1 MFASADRKRLVMGLL
16 LLAVITGLFLAFNRL
31 PKIGIVGEDLDAV
44 QSPTSQCFQGFCI
57 ERDPG
62 VSFTTRWIQFSITYL
77 RLVTVGMTFAF
88 ITAGLAEAFLFSKS
102 VGKGLPTAGVFRRT
116 VQGTFAGGVMNLCSA
131 CIVPVSS
138 AFHKRANI
146 EGAIAMVQGSTTLN
160 IPALAMV
167 FFVFSPVLGFS
178 RLILA
183 IVGALI
189 IGPIVVLSVRR
200 DRVKSVEIP
209 DTYKDPVDSAGW
221 GEVLAPA
228 FRHWAKASIGYAIR
242 LSPIMILAGFASGLA
257 IQWLSPEIVAT
268 YLGND
273 VRGVLL
279 AATFGV
285 LINVPL
291 LFEIPLVALLLLLG
305 MGTAPGATLL
315 FTAAAGGPVTFWGLS
330 KLMPR
335 KALATFASA
344 TWAVGALG
352 GLLVLFGGNYFW
364 EDAGLS
370 DRVAKA
376 AEQRSV
382 EELFQDSISSPIDP
396 ADYPA
401 AFDGSP
407 GADEFS
413 PFQNIAPLIGSN
425 ALIENRYPG
434 VAIFDFDRDGDLDF
448 YVTSGESNAVF
459 QITRGGANKLFRND
473 GDNIFTEIGALAGV
487 SADTHNSTAVAACD
501 VDNDGFQDLYVGAQ
515 GRIGDNLDYRSIAQN
530 PGLASVVQDR
540 LFHNNGDGTFSDI
553 TAIAFGQQVNQ
564 RSAASIACGDVDNDG
579 WLDLYIGNRADQDF
593 VRFDTSR
600 HHGHFNTFFHNNGD
614 GTFADRTVESGLFS
628 PPIRMRDVL
637 GNPIVF
643 PAPGN
648 TTMEGFDI
656 SVTDAAGNVV
666 GDPAGQTW
674 TTLMFDHDSDGDLDI
689 WVGDDGDRLKVYRND
704 SNPAGITF
712 TPVEQ
717 LLGID
722 QMGQWMGF
730 ALGDYDGDNDLD
742 VFVTN
747 MGFQPLDRPWPAV
760 PSADCAYYHSTDT
773 GTCFHAL
780 IENRVNEES
789 DPDRRGAFAFVT
801 GETAVAASNVLAPT
815 SLSEDFSATDD
826 ASIEGLEAYEFG
838 FGTAFF
844 DMDNDSDQDLYWVGS
859 IGARGEGPQGNIAPG
874 VGRLLQNDGDG
885 SFTDITAESRIID
898 SLAVDYGT
906 LDPDV
911 DDFDASEQRIGVE
924 FHENGKG
931 VAVGDLNGDG
941 FVDVIGTNSNGETFD
956 ADGERAVASGPLFV
970 WINGANDNKWVS
982 FRLIGGMSNAS
993 ELGNAERSGSNA
1005 DAIGAKI
1012 TVTHVGFDG
1021 NSTTQT
1027 KEILGSSSFLSMSS
1041 LDTHFGLGGANSV
1054 DVVIEWPSGRTSVHD
1069 DLDVD
1074 QLHEFTEPAE

>member
-1 MFASADRKRLVMGLL
+1 MFATADRKRLLVGLL
-16 LLAVITGLFLAFNRL
+16 LLAIIMGLFLAFNRL

-57 ERDPG
+57 DRDPG
-62 VSFTTRWIQFSITYL
+62 ISFVTRWVNYSITYL

-116 VQGTFAGGVMNLCSA
+116 VQGTVTGGVMNLCSA

-138 AFHKRANI
+138 AFHKRASI

-200 DRVKSVEIP
+200 ERIKAVEIP
-209 DTYKDPVDSAGW
+209 DTYQNPADLAGW
-221 GEVLAPA
+221 GEVLTPA
-228 FRHWAKASIGYAIR
+228 FRHWAKASIAYAIR

-279 AATFGV
+279 AATFGL

-315 FTAAAGGPVTFWGLS
+315 FSAAAGGPVTFWGLS

-344 TWAVGALG
+344 TWAVGVIG
-352 GLLVLFGGNYFW
+352 GLLVLLGGNYFW

-370 DRVAKA
+370 DRVANA
-376 AEQRSV
+376 SEQRTV
-382 EELFQDSISSPIDP
+382 EELFLDSAADQIDSV
-396 ADYPA
+396 DYLTV
-401 AFDGSP
+401 FDGIP
-407 GADEFS
+407 GADEFA
-413 PFQNIAPLIGSN
+413 PFKNIAPLIGTD

-448 YVTSGESNAVF
+448 YVTSGESNAAF
-459 QITRGGANKLFRND
+459 QITRGGPNKLFRND
-473 GDNIFTEIGALAGV
+473 GEGEFTEAAAGV
-487 SADTHNSTAVAACD
+487 GVAAAAHNSTAVAACD

-515 GRIGDNLDYRSIAQN
+515 GRIGDNLDYRSLAQN
-530 PGLASVVQDR
+530 PSLAAVIQDR
-540 LFHNNGDGTFSDI
+540 LFHNNGDGTFTDV
-553 TAIAFGQQVNQ
+553 TAEAFEGQANS
-564 RSAASIACGDVDNDG
+564 RSAASIACGDIDNDG
-579 WLDLYIGNRADQDF
+579 WLDLYVGNRADQDF
-593 VRFDTSR
+593 VRFDTAR

-614 GTFADRTVESGLFS
+614 GTFTDLTVESGLVS
-628 PPIRMRDVL
+628 PAIRMRDL
-637 GNPIVF
+637 AGNPITF
-643 PAPGN
+643 PGPDGN
-648 TTMEGFDI
+648 TTEGFDI
-656 SVTDAAGNVV
+656 SVTDAGGNVV

-674 TTLMFDHDSDGDLDI
+674 TTLMFDHDSDGDLDL

-712 TPVEQ
+712 TPIEEI
-717 LLGID
+717 LGID
-722 QMGQWMGF
+722 HMGQWMGF
-730 ALGDYDGDNDLD
+730 ALGDYDGDHDLD
-742 VFVTN
+742 IFVTN
-747 MGFQPLDRPWPAV
+747 MGFQPLGRPWPGV
-760 PSADCAYYHSTDT
+760 PSADCAYYHSTES

-780 IENRVNEES
+780 IENRVNEE
-789 DPDRRGAFAFVT
+789 DEATRPGAFVFVT
-801 GETAVAASNVLAPT
+801 GETVVTASSVVPPASLDDDFTPTNDAVIS
-815 SLSEDFSATDD
+815 
-826 ASIEGLEAYEFG
+826 GLEAYEFG

-844 DMDNDSDQDLYWVGS
+844 DMDNDADQDLYWLGS
-859 IGARGEGPQGNIAPG
+859 LAARGEGPQGDFAPG
-874 VGRLLQNDGDG
+874 IGRLLQNDGAG
-885 SFTDITAESRIID
+885 AFRDITAEAHIID
-898 SLAVDYGT
+898 SLAVDYSV
-906 LDPDV
+906 LDPD
-911 DDFDASEQRIGVE
+911 DHDFNASKQRLGPE

-941 FVDVIGTNSNGETFD
+941 FVDVIGTNSNGETLD
-956 ADGERAVASGPLFV
+956 ANGERAVVSGPLFV
-970 WINGANDNKWVS
+970 WMNSGGDNRWIS
-982 FRLIGGMSNAS
+982 FRLKGRTTVDGT
-993 ELGNAERSGSNA
+993 GSNA

-1012 TVTHVGFDG
+1012 TVTHLREDG
-1021 NSTTQT
+1021 EEITQM

-1041 LDTHFGLGGANSV
+1041 TDAHFGIGAAESV
-1054 DVVIEWPSGRTSVHD
+1054 AVTILWPSGLVMSIA
-1069 DLDVD
+1069 DLELD
-1074 QLHEFTEPAE
+1074 QLHEITEPAR

>member
-1 MFASADRKRLVMGLL
+1 MFASADRKRLLVGLILLVIIMG
-16 LLAVITGLFLAFNRL
+16 TFLAFNRL

-62 VSFTTRWIQFSITYL
+62 VSFMTRWIKFSITYL

-88 ITAGLAEAFLFSKS
+88 LTAGLAEAFLFSKS
-102 VGKGLPTAGVFRRT
+102 ISKGLPTAGVFRRT
-116 VQGTFAGGVMNLCSA
+116 VQGTVTGGVMNLCSA

-138 AFHKRANI
+138 AFHKRASI

-200 DRVKSVEIP
+200 DRVKQVEIP
-209 DTYKDPVDSAGW
+209 DTYEDPVDVASW
-221 GEVLAPA
+221 GEILAPA

-257 IQWLSPEIVAT
+257 IQWLSPEVVAT

-273 VRGVLL
+273 VRGILL
-279 AATFGV
+279 AATFGI

-305 MGTAPGATLL
+305 MGTAPAATLL
-315 FTAAAGGPVTFWGLS
+315 FSAAAGGPVTFWGLS

-344 TWAVGALG
+344 TWGVGALG
-352 GLLVLFGGNYFW
+352 GILVLIGGHYFW
-364 EDAGLS
+364 EGAGLN
-370 DRVAKA
+370 DRLPKA
-376 AEQRSV
+376 TEQRTV
-382 EELFQDSISSPIDP
+382 EELFIASGTDLVNID
-396 ADYPA
+396 AYPTV
-401 AFDGSP
+401 FDGVP
-407 GADEFS
+407 AADEFA
-413 PFQNIAPLIGSN
+413 PFQNIAPLIGSE

-434 VAIFDFDRDGDLDF
+434 VAIFDYDRDGDLDF
-448 YVTSGESNAVF
+448 YVTSSEANAVF
-459 QITRGGANKLFRND
+459 QITRGGPNKLFRND
-473 GDNIFTEIGALAGV
+473 GDNVFTEVADGAGV
-487 SADTHNSTAVAACD
+487 AAASHNSTAVAACD
-501 VDNDGFQDLYVGAQ
+501 LDNDGYQDLYVGAQ
-515 GRIGDNLDYRSIAQN
+515 GRIGDNLDYRSVSGN
-530 PGLASVVQDR
+530 PSLAVAVQDN
-540 LFHNNGDGTFSDI
+540 LFHNNGDGTFTDI
-553 TAIAFGQQVNQ
+553 TATAFAQQVNS

-600 HHGHFNTFFHNNGD
+600 HHGHFNTFFRNNGNL
-614 GTFADRTVESGLFS
+614 TFSDETVESGLIS
-628 PPIRMRDVL
+628 PPIRMRDIA
-637 GNPIVF
+637 GNPITF
-643 PAPGN
+643 PAPDN
-648 TTMEGFDI
+648 TVIEGFDI
-656 SVTDAAGNVV
+656 SIVDGKGNIV

-674 TTLMFDHDSDGDLDI
+674 TTLMFDHDSDGDLDL

-712 TPVEQ
+712 TPIEE

-747 MGFQPLDRPWPAV
+747 MGYQPLERPWPTI

-780 IENRVNEES
+780 IENRVNEGA
-789 DPDRRGAFAFVT
+789 DANRPGAFVIVT
-801 GETAVAASNVLAPT
+801 GETSVTASTIVRPS
-815 SLSEDFSATDD
+815 SLDEDFTT
-826 ASIEGLEAYEFG
+826 SIEAEVNGLEAYEFG

-844 DMDNDSDQDLYWVGS
+844 DMDNDADQDLYWLGS
-859 IGARGEGPQGNIAPG
+859 LAARGEGPQGDFAPG
-874 VGRLLQNDGDG
+874 IGRLLQNDGNGAFMDV
-885 SFTDITAESRIID
+885 TAEAQIID
-898 SLAVDYGT
+898 SLAVDYSV
-906 LDPDV
+906 LDPD
-911 DDFDASEQRIGVE
+911 DNDFNASKQRIGVE

-931 VAVGDLNGDG
+931 VAIGDLNGDG
-941 FVDVIGTNSNGETFD
+941 FIDVIGTNSNGETFD
-956 ADGERAVASGPLFV
+956 AEGERAVASGPLFV
-970 WINGANDNKWVS
+970 WMNSGGDNHWVS
-982 FRLIGGMSNAS
+982 FSLRGRMSID
-993 ELGNAERSGSNA
+993 GTGSNA

-1012 TVTHVGFDG
+1012 AVSYKSASGETIV
-1021 NSTTQT
+1021 QT
-1027 KEILGSSSFLSMSS
+1027 NEVLGSSSFLSMSS
-1041 LDTHFGLGGANSV
+1041 LDAHFGVATAESV
-1054 DVVIEWPSGRTSVHD
+1054 DVTVEWPSGRTTV
-1069 DLDVD
+1069 LNGVDVN
-1074 QLHEFTEPAE
+1074 QIQELIEPAS

>member
-1 MFASADRKRLVMGLL
+1 MFRTADRKRLLVGLL
-16 LLAVITGLFLAFNRL
+16 LLAVILGLFLAFNRL

-57 ERDPG
+57 DRDPSIG
-62 VSFTTRWIQFSITYL
+62 FVSRWIDFSITYL

-88 ITAGLAEAFLFSKS
+88 VTAGLAEAFLFSKS

-116 VQGTFAGGVMNLCSA
+116 VQGTFAGGAMNLCSA

-138 AFHKRANI
+138 AFHKRASI

-189 IGPIVVLSVRR
+189 IGPIVVFSIRR
-200 DRVKSVEIP
+200 ERVKSVDIP
-209 DTYKDPVDSAGW
+209 DTYEDPSDQAGW
-221 GEVLAPA
+221 AEVLAPA
-228 FRHWAKASIGYAIR
+228 FRHWAKASIAYAIR
-242 LSPIMILAGFASGLA
+242 LSPIMAIAGFASGLA
-257 IQWLSPEIVAT
+257 IQWLSPEVVAT

-279 AATFGV
+279 AATFGI

-305 MGTAPGATLL
+305 MGTAPAATLL
-315 FTAAAGGPVTFWGLS
+315 FAAAAGGPVTFWGLS

-344 TWAVGALG
+344 TWVVGAFG
-352 GLLVLFGGNYFW
+352 GLMVLLGGNYFW

-376 AEQRSV
+376 SERRTV
-382 EELFQDSISSPIDP
+382 EELFLDSAGDLINPT
-396 ADYPA
+396 DYPA
-401 AFDGSP
+401 VFDGVP
-407 GADEFS
+407 GANEFA
-413 PFQNIAPLIGSN
+413 PFRNIAPLIGVD

-459 QITRGGANKLFRND
+459 QITRGGPNKLFRND
-473 GDNIFTEIGALAGV
+473 GDGEFTEVASAAGV
-487 SADTHNSTAVAACD
+487 AAPLHNSTAVAACD
-501 VDNDGFQDLYVGAQ
+501 VDNDGYQDLYIGAQ
-515 GRIGDNLDYRSIAQN
+515 GRIGDNLDYRSLDQN
-530 PGLASVVQDR
+530 PSLASVIQDR
-540 LFHNNGDGTFSDI
+540 LYHNNGDGTFTDI
-553 TAIAFGQQVNQ
+553 TATAFPVQPNP
-564 RSAASIACGDVDNDG
+564 RSAASIACGDIDNDG
-579 WLDLYIGNRADQDF
+579 WLDLYVGNRADQDF
-593 VRFDTSR
+593 VRFDSSR

-614 GTFADRTVESGLFS
+614 GTFDDLTIESGLVS
-628 PPIRMRDVL
+628 PPIRMRDL
-637 GNPIVF
+637 AGNPITF
-643 PAPGN
+643 PGPDN
-648 TTMEGFDI
+648 STIEGFDI
-656 SVTDAAGNVV
+656 SMIDAAGNIV

-674 TTLMFDHDSDGDLDI
+674 ATLMFDHDSDGDLDL

-712 TPVEQ
+712 TPIEEI
-717 LLGID
+717 LGID

-730 ALGDYDGDNDLD
+730 ALGDYDGDHDLD

-747 MGFQPLDRPWPAV
+747 MGFQPLGRPWPGV
-760 PSADCAYYHSTDT
+760 PSADCAYYHSTEG

-780 IENRVNEES
+780 IENRVNEDDE
-789 DPDRRGAFAFVT
+789 PTRPGAFAFVT
-801 GETAVAASNVLAPT
+801 GETTVEASSVIPPV
-815 SLSEDFSATDD
+815 SLSDDFTPTDD
-826 ASIEGLEAYEFG
+826 VAISGLEAYEFG

-844 DMDNDSDQDLYWVGS
+844 DMDNDADQDLYWLGS
-859 IGARGEGPQGNIAPG
+859 LAARGEGPQGDFAPG
-874 VGRLLQNDGDG
+874 FGRMLQNNG
-885 SFTDITAESRIID
+885 SGAFRDVTAEARITD
-898 SLAVDYGT
+898 SLAVDYSI
-906 LDPDV
+906 LDPDD
-911 DDFDASEQRIGVE
+911 DDFDRSRQRLGVE

-941 FVDVIGTNSNGETFD
+941 FIDVIGTNSNGETFD
-956 ADGERAVASGPLFV
+956 AEGERAVVGGPLFV
-970 WINGANDNKWVS
+970 WMNSGGDNHWLS
-982 FRLIGGMSNAS
+982 FRLEGRMAIDGT
-993 ELGNAERSGSNA
+993 GSNA

-1012 TVTHVGFDG
+1012 TVTHVGENG
-1021 NSTTQT
+1021 EEVTQV
-1027 KEILGSSSFLSMSS
+1027 KEVLGSSSFLSMSS
-1041 LDTHFGLGGANSV
+1041 TNAHFGLGAAESV
-1054 DVVIEWPSGRTSVHD
+1054 AVSIIWPSGLALNLV
-1069 DLDVD
+1069 DVE
-1074 QLHEFTEPAE
+1074 LNRHYVITEPAQ

>member
-1 MFASADRKRLVMGLL
+1 MFATADRKRLVMGLVL
-16 LLAVITGLFLAFNRL
+16 LVLVLGMFLAFNRF

-44 QSPTSQCFQGFCI
+44 QSTTSQCFQGFCI

-62 VSFTTRWIQFSITYL
+62 VSFTTRWIKFSITYL

-88 ITAGLAEAFLFSKS
+88 LTAGLAEAFLFSKS
-102 VGKGLPTAGVFRRT
+102 MSSGLPTAGVFRRT
-116 VQGTFAGGVMNLCSA
+116 VQGTVAGGVMNLCSA

-138 AFHKRANI
+138 AFHKRASI
-146 EGAIAMVQGSTTLN
+146 EGAVAMVQGSTTLN

-200 DRVKSVEIP
+200 ERVKQVEIP
-209 DTYKDPVDSAGW
+209 DTYQDPDDLVSW
-221 GEVLAPA
+221 REVLGPA

-242 LSPIMILAGFASGLA
+242 LSPIMIVAGFASGLV

-305 MGTAPGATLL
+305 MGTAPAATLL
-315 FTAAAGGPVTFWGLS
+315 FSAAAGGPVTFWGLS

-352 GLLVLFGGNYFW
+352 GLMVLLGGNYFW
-364 EDAGLS
+364 ENAGLS
-370 DRVAKA
+370 DRIGKA
-376 AEQRSV
+376 SEQRTV
-382 EELFQDSISSPIDP
+382 AELFLTSSSAPLDI
-396 ADYPA
+396 ADYP
-401 AFDGSP
+401 FGLDGNP
-407 GADEFS
+407 GADEFM
-413 PFQNIAPLIGSN
+413 PFQNIAPLIGTE
-425 ALIENRYPG
+425 ALIDNRYPG
-434 VAIFDFDRDGDLDF
+434 VAIFDYDRDGDLDF
-448 YVTSGESNAVF
+448 YVTSAESNAVF
-459 QITRGGANKLFRND
+459 QITRGGPNKLFRND
-473 GDNIFTEIGALAGV
+473 GDNKFTEIAESAGI
-487 SADTHNSTAVAACD
+487 AAPTHNSTAVAACD
-501 VDNDGFQDLYVGAQ
+501 IDNDGFQDIYVGAQ
-515 GRIGDNLDYRSIAQN
+515 GRIGDNLDYRSLAQN
-530 PGLASVVQDR
+530 PSLAAVVQDR
-540 LFHNNGDGTFSDI
+540 LFHNNGDGTFTDI
-553 TAIAFGQQVNQ
+553 TTTAFGTEANP
-564 RSAASIACGDVDNDG
+564 RSATSIACGDLDNDG
-579 WLDLYIGNRADQDF
+579 WLDLYVGNRADQDF

-614 GTFADRTVESGLFS
+614 GTFTDQTVEAGLVS
-628 PPIRMRDVL
+628 PPIRMRDIS
-637 GNPIVF
+637 GNPILY

-648 TTMEGFDI
+648 TTIEGFDI
-656 SVTDAAGNVV
+656 SETDANGNIV

-674 TTLMFDHDSDGDLDI
+674 ATLMFDHDNDGDLDLWI
-689 WVGDDGDRLKVYRND
+689 GDDGDRLKVYRND
-704 SNPAGITF
+704 SNSTGIKF
-712 TPVEQ
+712 TPIEE

-730 ALGDYDGDNDLD
+730 ALGDFDGDADLD

-747 MGFQPLDRPWPAV
+747 MGFQPLERPWPGV
-760 PSADCAYYHSTDT
+760 PSADCAYYHSTNT

-789 DPDRRGAFAFVT
+789 DPNRPGAFAFVT
-801 GETAVAASNVLAPT
+801 GETVVAPSLAIPPS
-815 SLSEDFSATDD
+815 SLSDDFETHND
-826 ASIEGLEAYEFG
+826 AEISGLEAYEFG
-838 FGTAFF
+838 FGTVFF
-844 DMDNDSDQDLYWVGS
+844 DMDNDADQDLYWIGS
-859 IGARGEGPQGNIAPG
+859 LAARGEGPGGDFTPAL
-874 VGRLLQNDGDG
+874 GRLLQNDGTG
-885 SFTDITAESRIID
+885 SFADITAEAHITD
-898 SLAVDYGT
+898 ALAVDYSN
-906 LDPDV
+906 LDPNDN
-911 DDFDASEQRIGVE
+911 DFNSSKQRLGVE

-956 ADGERAVASGPLFV
+956 ATGGRAIASGPLFV
-970 WINGANDNKWVS
+970 WMNSGGDNHWVS
-982 FRLIGGMSNAS
+982 FSLRGRMAIDGT
-993 ELGNAERSGSNA
+993 GSNT

-1012 TVTHVGFDG
+1012 VVSYK
-1021 NSTTQT
+1021 STSGETIVQT
-1027 KEILGSSSFLSMSS
+1027 NEVLGSSSFLSMSS
-1041 LDTHFGLGGANSV
+1041 LDAHFGVATAESV
-1054 DVVIEWPSGRTSVHD
+1054 DVTVKWPSGRTTV
-1069 DLDVD
+1069 LNGVDVN
-1074 QLHEFTEPAE
+1074 QLQELIEPASEQ

>member
-1 MFASADRKRLVMGLL
+1 MFASADRKRLLVGLL
-16 LLAVITGLFLAFNRL
+16 LLAVIMGLFLAFNRL

-44 QSPTSQCFQGFCI
+44 KSPTSQCFQGFCI

-62 VSFTTRWIQFSITYL
+62 VSFATRWIKFSITYL

-88 ITAGLAEAFLFSKS
+88 LTAGLAEAFLFSKS

-116 VQGTFAGGVMNLCSA
+116 VQGTVAGGVMNLCSA

-138 AFHKRANI
+138 AFHKRASI

-200 DRVKSVEIP
+200 DRVKAIEIP
-209 DTYKDPVDSAGW
+209 DTYEDPVDRAGW
-221 GEVLAPA
+221 GEVLGPA

-257 IQWLSPEIVAT
+257 IQWLSPEVVAT

-305 MGTAPGATLL
+305 MGTAPAATLL
-315 FTAAAGGPVTFWGLS
+315 FSAAAGGPVTFWGLS

-335 KALATFASA
+335 KALTTFASA

-352 GLLVLFGGNYFW
+352 GILVLVGGNYFW
-364 EDAGLS
+364 EEAGLS
-370 DRVAKA
+370 DRIANA
-376 AEQRSV
+376 SETRTV
-382 EELFQDSISSPIDP
+382 EELFLASGADP
-396 ADYPA
+396 VDVTDYTA
-401 AFDGSP
+401 VFDGVP
-407 GADEFS
+407 APNEFA
-413 PFQNIAPLIGSN
+413 PFQNIAPLIGTE

-459 QITRGGANKLFRND
+459 QITRGGSNKLFRND
-473 GDNIFTEIGALAGV
+473 GDSQFTEVAGIAGV
-487 SADTHNSTAVAACD
+487 SAETYNSTAVAACD
-501 VDNDGFQDLYVGAQ
+501 LDNDGYQDLYVGAQ
-515 GRIGDNLDYRSIAQN
+515 GRIGDNLDYRSLAQN
-530 PGLASVVQDR
+530 PLLATVIQDR
-540 LFHNNGDGTFSDI
+540 LFHNNGDGTFTDV
-553 TAIAFGQQVNQ
+553 TANAFAAGANS

-579 WLDLYIGNRADQDF
+579 WLDIYVGNRADQDF

-614 GTFADRTVESGLFS
+614 LTFTDLTAEAGLIS
-628 PPIRMRDVL
+628 PPIWMRDIS
-637 GNPIVF
+637 GNPITF

-648 TTMEGFDI
+648 TSIEGFDI
-656 SVTDAAGNVV
+656 SVTDANGNVV

-674 TTLMFDHDSDGDLDI
+674 TTLMFDHDADGDLDL

-712 TPVEQ
+712 TPIEE

-722 QMGQWMGF
+722 QLGQWMGF
-730 ALGDYDGDNDLD
+730 ALGDYDGDADLD

-747 MGFQPLDRPWPAV
+747 MGFQPLERPWPAV

-780 IENRVNEES
+780 IENRANEDFE
-789 DPDRRGAFAFVT
+789 PNRPGAFVFVT
-801 GETAVAASNVLAPT
+801 SETEVTASSVIPPASVGDEFTPSTPT
-815 SLSEDFSATDD
+815 P
-826 ASIEGLEAYEFG
+826 INGLEAYEFG

-844 DMDNDSDQDLYWVGS
+844 DMDNDADQDLYWLGS
-859 IGARGEGPQGNIAPG
+859 LAARGEGPQGDFAPAF
-874 VGRLLQNDGDG
+874 GRLLQNDSNG
-885 SFTDITAESRIID
+885 SFADITAEARIVD
-898 SLAVDYGT
+898 SLAVDYSN
-906 LDPDV
+906 LDPNDH
-911 DDFDASEQRIGVE
+911 DFNATKQRLGTE

-941 FVDVIGTNSNGETFD
+941 YIDVIGTNSNGETFD
-956 ADGERAVASGPLFV
+956 SDGERAVASGPLFV
-970 WINGANDNKWVS
+970 WMNSGGDNKWIS
-982 FRLIGGMSNAS
+982 FRLKGRMAIDGT
-993 ELGNAERSGSNA
+993 GSNA
-1005 DAIGAKI
+1005 DAIGAKV
-1012 TVTHVGFDG
+1012 TVTHLDIQG
-1021 NSTTQT
+1021 SEITQVQ
-1027 KEILGSSSFLSMSS
+1027 EVLGSSSFLSMSS
-1041 LDTHFGLGGANSV
+1041 TDAHFGIGNADSV
-1054 DVVIEWPSGRTSVHD
+1054 AVSIVWPSGLAMNVS
-1069 DLDVD
+1069 DLELNM
-1074 QLHEFTEPAE
+1074 LHEIIEPANN